1 MELGPGIF
9 VSSIS
14 TDDWEADPD
23 VPGSEMHELVHDGPV
38 WAGLT
43 RFTAVD
49 GPTIWVPEQRETILV
64 LEGNARIEIDSGP
77 TLELGP
83 GDVASLPAGAQT
95 TWHITTPF
103 KEFWVL
109 A

>member
-1 MELGPGIF
+1 MEVGPGVF
-9 VSSIS
+9 VSSTQ
-14 TDDWEADPD
+14 TDDWEPDPE

-43 RFTAVD
+43 RFTSVD
-49 GPTIWVPEQRETILV
+49 GPTRWVPEQRETILV
-64 LEGNARIEIDSGP
+64 LEGSARIEIESGP